1 MNLEIRKTVFAKL
14 KKEKARLN
22 VMPLSLT
29 YKVIYD
35 GFMCSK
41 NTDNQDQLAVSLHLE
56 DYLRA
61 LYNNFTSEDTEE
73 EK

>member
-1 MNLEIRKTVFAKL
+1 
-14 KKEKARLN
+14 
-22 VMPLSLT
+22 MPLSLT

-56 DYLRA
+56 DYLRS
-61 LYNNFTSEDTEE
+61 LYNNFTSEDIEE
-73 EK
+73 EKKDEDNMID